1 MAGDKLTLQVEGY
14 LKNFKTL
21 LPISELLAITK
32 KQIGTSTNNELAS
45 IRFSNNLTDITINE
59 DDDIFISDAGCGE
72 IVIIR
77 NIHHAKSR
85 GFFYIIKLTA
95 LTIAY

>member
-14 LKNFKTL
+14 LKNFQTL

-45 IRFSNNLTDITINE
+45 I
-59 DDDIFISDAGCGE
+59 
-72 IVIIR
+72 
-77 NIHHAKSR
+77 
-85 GFFYIIKLTA
+85 
-95 LTIAY
+95 